1 MTIFHSYLDKTTVME
16 KTTILNYKMKGASVA
31 EWLESLT
38 SNHLSLISSGSIS
51 GQGIKIFHVMKPS
64 SWIREGRW
72 LYQVPGRAWIMSGG
86 QFGFSSNIKA
96 WKIAMGH
103 ILCRCDSKPNPQK
116 TQTKKK
122 WKKYFHKIKFE
133 KKKHPRK
140 RWGICHSLTA
150 LLSASCSNVSTFSN
164 ISAITHYIFSKHG
177 ISIYCDERHLWD
189 KLYNLWITFYS
200 CAPFQL

>member
-133 KKKHPRK
+133 KKNTPENAEVFVTVSQPSYLHLAQTFRHFQ
-140 RWGICHSLTA
+140 ISQLLLT
-150 LLSASCSNVSTFSN
+150 
-164 ISAITHYIFSKHG
+164 ISSPNM
-177 ISIYCDERHLWD
+177 E
-189 KLYNLWITFYS
+189 
-200 CAPFQL
+200 